1 MKRVQPSM
9 AEPAEKIASQ
19 FVLAR
24 AGRGPQPLANM
35 QESILAKQEKQVIYK
50 YAWIYLIV

>member
-24 AGRGPQPLANM
+24 AGLGPQLLANM
-35 QESILAKQEKQVIYK
+35 QKGILAKQEEQVIYK

>member
-9 AEPAEKIASQ
+9 AELAEKIASQ

-24 AGRGPQPLANM
+24 AGRGPQLLANM
-35 QESILAKQEKQVIYK
+35 KGSMEVYWRNKKSRASINMRGYT
-50 YAWIYLIV
+50 